1 MKDYKIL
8 VIFSILIISSLM
20 ILSSCSL
27 LGTEETEHI
36 LTRVEEVP
44 ATCTSEGTGA
54 YYTCSGCDLLFDDAE
69 GKYKIEAPRV
79 LPIVHTPE
87 IVLGKEASCTE
98 DGHSAYRICKDC
110 GEIITPSIVLP
121 AQHAAS
127 PTASLWGVTM
137 EVIDGRA
144 YLVIYGGS
152 VADNVCAVCEE
163 TVPLNISCD
172 LQHNNNIDGMGWKSA
187 IVYANKNNFSSN
199 TDENT
204 IVKPSVEA
212 KIEDGLFE
220 AYFDITDLSVG
231 SALTI
236 HAGLDGAMADL
247 KNQGSGN
254 GVAVFADGKKFSF
267 RLDSDTWKIASVVVS
282 EAAENEFDLNGR
294 VNLQEI
300 DGKPYIV
307 YQGSWNTK
315 NGSKAAVEAA
325 FAEGL
330 SSTFDIMELNTWATP
345 DFDYILDVADDG
357 RITLSLCLENLV
369 PSENVYYMHRAL
381 DNTSSGGDVKL
392 PTGHGYMLVI
402 GNLRYTVVKGS
413 DAASWLSSFTVI
425 HVTEITE

>member
-1 MKDYKIL
+1 MKNFRLI
-8 VIFSILIISSLM
+8 IFSFVLAFCTLLTVSCGIL
-20 ILSSCSL
+20 
-27 LGTEETEHI
+27 GGEETPHI

-54 YYTCSGCDLLFDDAE
+54 YYICSGCDLLFDDAE
-69 GKYKIEAPRV
+69 GKYRINAPKV
-79 LPIVHTPE
+79 LPIVHNPE

-110 GEIITPSIVLP
+110 GEIITPSVVLP
-121 AQHAAS
+121 AQHSAS

-144 YLVIYGGS
+144 YLVIYGGDI
-152 VADNVCAVCEE
+152 ADNVCSVCEE

-187 IVYANKNNFSSN
+187 IVYANKNNLSSQV
-199 TDENT
+199 DENT

-212 KIEDGLFE
+212 KIKGGLFE

-231 SALTI
+231 STLTI

-267 RLDSDTWKIASVVVS
+267 RLDSDTWKIASIVVS
-282 EAAENEFDLNGR
+282 EAQTNEFNLNGR
-294 VNLQEI
+294 VNLAEI
-300 DGKPYIV
+300 GGKPYLV
-307 YQGSWNTK
+307 YQGAWNTK
-315 NGSKAAVEAA
+315 NGSKTEVEQAIT
-325 FAEGL
+325 EGL

-357 RITLSLCLENLV
+357 RITLSLCLENLA
-369 PSENVYYMHRAL
+369 PSDNVYYMHRAL

-402 GNLRYTVVKGS
+402 GNLRYTVVRGS

-425 HVTEITE
+425 HVTEITA